1 LSPNYKG
8 LVFIGGLTILL
19 SLALAWS
26 ARRDLQSARRE
37 LAAVTKA
44 NDFLKKTLSDMTIA
58 ISAKEREIDRLQQSA
73 CPGGQEKAQPGTPT
87 RPRHNKVS
95 ESGNV
100 RAENHQRIAP
110 AQGVTK

>member
-1 LSPNYKG
+1 LSRNYKG
-8 LVFIGGLTILL
+8 LVLIGGLTILF
-19 SLALAWS
+19 SLAWS

-44 NDFLKKTLSDMTIA
+44 NDFLRKTLSDMTIA
-58 ISAKEREIDRLQQSA
+58 ISAKEREIDRLQQSPCA
-73 CPGGQEKAQPGTPT
+73 GQEKAQPATPM

-100 RAENHQRIAP
+100 RAENLQRIAP

>member
-1 LSPNYKG
+1 MSGFHKT
-8 LVFIGGLTILL
+8 VVVIGGLTLVL
-19 SLALAWS
+19 SLAFSWS
-26 ARRDLQSARRE
+26 TRRDLQSARRE
-37 LAAVTKA
+37 LTAVTKA